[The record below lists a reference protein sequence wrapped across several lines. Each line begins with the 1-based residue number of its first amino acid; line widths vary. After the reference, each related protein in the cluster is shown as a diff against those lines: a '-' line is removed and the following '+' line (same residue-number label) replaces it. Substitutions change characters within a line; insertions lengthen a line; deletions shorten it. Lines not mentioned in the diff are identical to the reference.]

1 MSFSLSITLAQNL
14 EPNFHGYIQSRF
26 ISDFVKTNNFMIR
39 RAKVWID
46 GKVPDMD
53 MITYKIQGVY
63 RSFKDN
69 AFIFQDAFADIKF
82 NDLGYLRA
90 GRFVPDFLL
99 QRTQRDYAIPFME
112 RAAVINGLVHSP
124 QSMARQ
130 IGIQYTFQPQEIPI
144 HLSAGIFNANI
155 TSPGKNIDKN
165 FLYTLHSQ
173 FNLKNNNDLLI
184 STGFSLSYRY
194 VNSLSMSSIY
204 NSNSKITGNDYRFG
218 FELQLQYKALSF
230 QSEYVQANINK
241 DRAWGYYAGTDII
254 IVDKFHANASVEKYQ
269 DLNQETND
277 NEWYS
282 LGLNYCFTKNTRI
295 MTDFKTQFSSIEN
308 NYLAEVQFQVF
319 FN

>member
-1 MSFSLSITLAQNL
+1 MSFSFSITFAQNL
-14 EPNFHGYIQSRF
+14 EPKFHGYIQSRF
-26 ISDFVKTNNFMIR
+26 SSDFVKTNDFMIR
-39 RAKVWID
+39 RAKLWVD

-63 RSFKDN
+63 RSFKDD
-69 AFIFQDAFADIKF
+69 AFMFQDAFADIKF

-99 QRTQRDYAIPFME
+99 QRTQPDYAIPDIE
-112 RAAVINGLVHSP
+112 RADVINGLVHSP

-130 IGIQYTFQPQEIPI
+130 IGIQYTFQPKEIPI

-165 FLYTLHSQ
+165 LLYTLRSQ
-173 FNLKNNNDLLI
+173 INFKNSNDVLVAA
-184 STGFSLSYRY
+184 GFSLAYRY

-204 NSNSKITGNDYRFG
+204 NSNINITGNDYRFG
-218 FELQLQYKALSF
+218 FELQLQLKDLSF
-230 QSEYVQANINK
+230 QSEYIQANINK

-254 IVDKFHANASVEKYQ
+254 IVDKFHATAAVEKYQ
-269 DLNQETND
+269 DIIQETND
-277 NEWYS
+277 NEWYGF
-282 LGLNYCFTKNTRI
+282 GLNYCFTKNTKI